1 MIREVWRPT
10 VVIGG
15 LLLMF
20 TYLLIGGASPDP
32 THHERILTALH
43 ALVRED
49 ATLQRDLLR
58 ARTGLLRT
66 YDPLVRTVNGLR
78 AALAVLQDVGDAGDA
93 AEAAGRARPL
103 ADLVAAV
110 ETREALVEDFKSRN
124 ALLQNSLAY
133 FARAGHE
140 IGRLTGDGQ
149 DSAAAATVA
158 LTTAMFRFLGD
169 PRPPLAAEVMAALNR
184 VDRRPAAP
192 PPHAE
197 VQAMVVHGRLIAV
210 TLPLVDADLDRL
222 LDGSLSGAVRGFQDL
237 YLDRHGRAETRAQ
250 IFRLLMYLAALVLL
264 GYLAVLFAR
273 LRRTARALRV
283 RLGLEHLTAEISSQ
297 FINLPGERVDDG
309 IRAQLARLAEGLA
322 VDRAVIHLGDGKT
335 YAAGRDAAA
344 SAGRSDPMA
353 AQWGIAGCERQG
365 CIHVPCVAALPPGPE
380 RAALAARGVRSW
392 LCVPMR
398 AGGQRIGVLELAM
411 VRREKHWPDDDIALL
426 RLAGEIFANTL
437 ERARSAAEKEALEA
451 RLHQAQRVEAI
462 GTLAGGIA
470 HNFNNILGAILGY
483 AEMAQTG
490 VPEGSPPWRHLGEVL
505 RAGGRAREVVDQI
518 LAFGRRGD
526 PERRLV
532 SLAPLIEEA
541 IRLLRATLPSTVR
554 IRTTVAAGDLAVRA
568 DAAQVQQVVVNLCTN
583 AAQAMEG
590 QGTLE
595 IGVDRAVLTGER
607 TLSHGTLPAG
617 AYIRM
622 RVRDTGHGMDR
633 PTLERIFEPFF
644 TTKPAGTGTGLGL
657 SSVHGIVADHGGA
670 LNVLSQPG
678 AGSVFEAYLP
688 QADTAATPAEPDRAQ
703 TAPPRGGRGE
713 TILLVDDEMVLVRLG
728 EDMLAALGYEPV
740 GFNDGAAAL
749 AAFRADPARF
759 DLMLTDEVMPGMT
772 GSQLAAAVHQI
783 RPDLPIVLMTGHQ
796 APAGPHRLTATG
808 IRAVLRK
815 PLLARDLVD
824 CLGRWLHG
832 VGSGYV

>member
-1 MIREVWRPT
+1 
-10 VVIGG
+10 VIGG

-20 TYLLIGGASPDP
+20 TYLLIGGAIPDP
-32 THHERILTALH
+32 ARHERIITTLH
-43 ALVRED
+43 ALVLDD
-49 ATLQRDLLR
+49 AALQRDLLR
-58 ARTGLLRT
+58 TRTGLLRT
-66 YDPLVRTVNGLR
+66 YDPLVRAVNGLR
-78 AALAVLQDVGDAGDA
+78 AAVALLRDVGDAP
-93 AEAAGRARPL
+93 EAAGLDRRL
-103 ADLVAAV
+103 ADLTAAV
-110 ETREALVEDFKSRN
+110 EAREALVEDFKSRN

-140 IGRLTGDGQ
+140 IGRLTGDRQ
-149 DSAAAATVA
+149 DNAAAATAA
-158 LTTAMFRFLGD
+158 LTTAMFRFIGD
-169 PRPPLAAEVMAALNR
+169 PRSPLAAEVLAAADR
-184 VDRRPAAP
+184 VDRLATSLPL
-192 PPHAE
+192 HVE

-222 LDGSLSGAVRGFQDL
+222 LDGSLSGEVRGFQDL
-237 YLDRHGRAETRAQ
+237 YLDRYGRAQTRAQ
-250 IFRLLMYLAALVLL
+250 MFRLLMYLAALLLL
-264 GYLAVLFAR
+264 GYLAILFAR
-273 LRRTARALRV
+273 LRHKARALRV
-283 RLGLEHLTAEISSQ
+283 RLGLQRLIAEISSQ

-309 IRAQLARLAEGLA
+309 IRTQLARLAEGLA
-322 VDRAVIHLGDGKT
+322 VDRAVIHLSDGKT
-335 YAAGRDAAA
+335 YAAGSDAAA
-344 SAGRSDPMA
+344 IADRSAPRA
-353 AQWGIAGCERQG
+353 ARWGIAGYERQG
-365 CIHVPCVAALPPGPE
+365 CIHVPSVAALPPGPE

-398 AGGQRIGVLELAM
+398 AGGKRIGSLELEM
-411 VRREKHWPDDDIALL
+411 VGHEKLWPDDDIALL
-426 RLAGEIFANTL
+426 RLAGEIFANTIG
-437 ERARSAAEKEALEA
+437 RARSTAEKEALEA

-483 AEMAQTG
+483 AEMAQAG
-490 VPEGSPPWRHLGEVL
+490 VPEGSPPWRHLSEVL
-505 RAGGRAREVVDQI
+505 RAGGRAGEIVDQI

-532 SLAPLIEEA
+532 SLLPLIEEA
-541 IRLLRATLPSTVR
+541 IGLLHATLPSTVR
-554 IRTTVAAGDLAVRA
+554 IRTTSVAGDLAVRA

-583 AAQAMEG
+583 AAQAMDG

-595 IGVDRAVLTGER
+595 IGVDRTVLTGER

-617 AYIRM
+617 AYILI

-644 TTKPAGTGTGLGL
+644 TTKPTGTGLGL

-688 QADTAATPAEPDRAQ
+688 QADTAATLAEPDPPQ

-713 TILLVDDEMVLVRLG
+713 TILLVDDETVLVQLG

-740 GFNDGAAAL
+740 GFDDGAAAL

-759 DLMLTDEVMPGMT
+759 DLVLTDEVMPGMT

-783 RPDLPIVLMTGHQ
+783 RPDLPIVLMTGHR
-796 APAGPHRLTATG
+796 ASAGPRRLTAIG
-808 IRAVLRK
+808 IRAVLHK

-824 CLGRWLHG
+824 CLGRWLH
-832 VGSGYV
+832 